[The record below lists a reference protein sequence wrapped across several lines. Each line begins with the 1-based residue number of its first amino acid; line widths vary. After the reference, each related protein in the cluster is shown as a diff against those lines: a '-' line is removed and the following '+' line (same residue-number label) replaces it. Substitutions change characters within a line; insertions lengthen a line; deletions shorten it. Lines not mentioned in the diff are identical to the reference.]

1 MSFQEWLSDYREF
14 DFDGFFAGV
23 TNADVV
29 RSLNKE
35 SLGTMDFMTLLSPL
49 AGDHLEAIAQ
59 RAQQLTVQHFG
70 RTIQMFIPL
79 YLSNHPND
87 HGGWHHP

>member
-49 AGDHLEAIAQ
+49 AGDHLAGERFSRLES
-59 RAQQLTVQHFG
+59 RAHE
-70 RTIQMFIPL
+70 
-79 YLSNHPND
+79 YC
-87 HGGWHHP
+87 